1 MMTEEKTYNG
11 WANYETWNVVLW
23 LFNDESIHDNLYGGL
38 EVYFRCGMSMEDFK
52 YVVRRCFHNPE
63 DNTSATPDGVWLDDK
78 RIDWKAVK
86 KAVVEGRPTK

>member
-23 LFNDESIHDNLYGGL
+23 LFNDEGIHDNLYYGL
-38 EVYFRCGMSMEDFK
+38 APYFRSGMGLGDLK
-52 YVVRRCFHNPE
+52 YVVRRCFYNPE

-86 KAVVEGRPTK
+86 KAVVEGRPKE

>member
-1 MMTEEKTYNG
+1 MMTQEKTYNG
-11 WANYETWNVVLW
+11 WKNYETWNVVLW
-23 LFNDESIHDNLYGGL
+23 INNDESIHDNLYRGL

-78 RIDWKAVK
+78 AIDWRAVK

>member
-23 LFNDESIHDNLYGGL
+23 LFNDESIHDNLYDGL
-38 EVYFRCGMSMEDFK
+38 KPYFRSGMGMGDLK
-52 YVVRRCFHNPE
+52 YVVRRCFYNPE

-78 RIDWKAVK
+78 RIDWSAVK
-86 KAVVEGRPTK
+86 KAVVEGRPN

>member
-23 LFNDESIHDNLYGGL
+23 LFNGDESIYKNLYDGL
-38 EVYFRCGMSMEDFK
+38 KPYFRSGMGLGDLK
-52 YVVRRCFHNPE
+52 YVVRRCFYNPE

-78 RIDWKAVK
+78 RIDWKEVK
-86 KAVVEGRPTK
+86 KAVMEGRPN